1 MLHILTRLLTPKHQ
15 KKEFIDLRL
24 NEVKNDLENYENQ
37 LLEFSEKN
45 KDIDFSPRL
54 MLQKDRIQKN
64 ISLHKQL
71 YFTLADQLEL
81 AKINEKDNTSSFFLM
96 SLVYILPR
104 PGYR

>member
-1 MLHILTRLLTPKHQ
+1 MTIENNPQLAVEIMDKIYKSIVTYSNEIVNTKASE

-54 MLQKDRIQKN
+54 MLKRIESKK
-64 ISLHKQL
+64 IFL
-71 YFTLADQLEL
+71 Y
-81 AKINEKDNTSSFFLM
+81 INN
-96 SLVYILPR
+96 YILL
-104 PGYR
+104 

>member
-1 MLHILTRLLTPKHQ
+1 
-15 KKEFIDLRL
+15 
-24 NEVKNDLENYENQ
+24 
-37 LLEFSEKN
+37 
-45 KDIDFSPRL
+45 

-81 AKINEKDNTSSFFLM
+81 AKINEKDNTSSFFYWM